1 MAPAVGELA
10 PDFTLTDHH
19 GESVTLSELRGAPVA
34 LVFFP
39 LAFTGR
45 CTGELCELRDS
56 IAMFDDASVQ
66 LLAISV
72 DSHAT
77 LARFAE
83 EEGYGFRLLSDFWPH
98 GGVAQAYDAFV
109 PERGFATRATFVID
123 AEGVLRA
130 TFRTSPGEAR
140 DLGAYRE
147 ALASLTAADVA

>member
-1 MAPAVGELA
+1 MAPAVGDLA

-19 GESVTLSELRGAPVA
+19 GEAVTLSELRGTPVA

-98 GGVAQAYDAFV
+98 GEVAKAYDAFL
-109 PERGFATRATFVID
+109 PERGIATRATFLID
-123 AEGVLRA
+123 AEGRIVE

-140 DLGAYRE
+140 DLESYRA
-147 ALASLTAADVA
+147 ALAGIAG